1 MNAEVKA
8 TKSSATEQDS
18 GLATAREQL
27 KVLMIEPR
35 ASVNTQARTIFEFLG
50 ETFSAPTPGQKNDID
65 YRQVNFSEI
74 LCVWVGG
81 DCADWAK
88 AQVQEIISFD
98 DETPIVLCGDY
109 DLTKADFPAELQKSI
124 LGRVPMPPTYAAM
137 IDTLHRCKI
146 FSEHHARLTSR
157 GAKKEVKREGQLF
170 RSLVGTSRGIVK
182 VRELMGQVADKD
194 VNVLITGESGTG
206 KEVIARNLHFHSHR
220 RHKPFVPVNCGAIP
234 AELLESELF
243 GHEKG
248 AFTGAISDRPGRFE
262 LAKGGTLFL
271 DEIGDMPHHMQ
282 VKLLRVLQERTFER
296 VGGRKEIKADVRIIA
311 ATHRN
316 LEIEITENRFRED
329 LYYRLNVF
337 PIEMPPLRRRREDI
351 PLLLNELILRCEN
364 DKRGSIRFNHAAIM
378 TLCQYDWPG
387 NVRELANLVERLTI
401 LFPYDV
407 ISPSDLPPKYQSVV
421 EIENTHGRKESRE
434 DDVHAET
441 TDEMQVTKGRASELL
456 ESMDLPVNGI
466 DLKNYLSNLESHLI
480 QQALDDCDGVVARAA
495 EKLNIRR
502 TTLVEKMKK
511 YEMQSNSKT
520 G

>member
-1 MNAEVKA
+1 
-8 TKSSATEQDS
+8 
-18 GLATAREQL
+18 
-27 KVLMIEPR
+27 
-35 ASVNTQARTIFEFLG
+35 
-50 ETFSAPTPGQKNDID
+50 
-65 YRQVNFSEI
+65 
-74 LCVWVGG
+74 
-81 DCADWAK
+81 
-88 AQVQEIISFD
+88 
-98 DETPIVLCGDY
+98 
-109 DLTKADFPAELQKSI
+109 
-124 LGRVPMPPTYAAM
+124 MPPTYAALM
-137 IDTLHRCKI
+137 DTLHRCKI
-146 FSEHHARLTSR
+146 FREHYASQSKRP
-157 GAKKEVKREGQLF
+157 GKRETELF
-170 RSLVGTSRGIVK
+170 RNLVGTSRAIAR

-271 DEIGDMPHHMQ
+271 DEIGDMPLHMQ

-296 VGGRKEIKADVRIIA
+296 VGGRKEIKADVRIVA
-311 ATHRN
+311 ATHRH
-316 LEIEITENRFRED
+316 LETAIEDGDFRED

-337 PIEMPPLRRRREDI
+337 PIEMPPLRQRREDV

-387 NVRELANLVERLTI
+387 NVRELANLIERLTI

-407 ISPSDLPPKYQSVV
+407 IAPEDLPTKYQSV
-421 EIENTHGRKESRE
+421 IEPNHNSNQINTGPTKTIPVTSSSSTLSGVRSAIQPGEG
-434 DDVHAET
+434 VPET
-441 TDEMQVTKGRASELL
+441 GV
-456 ESMDLPVNGI
+456 DLPVNGI
-466 DLKNYLSNLESHLI
+466 DLKRYLSSLESHLI

-511 YEMQSNSKT
+511 YEMAR